1 MKYGSIDDTQIPEHQ
16 MGNRQPY
23 KAGIETDHAIGQ
35 HTFLVCR
42 IPAEQQ
48 LASVNRQYLN
58 PDGDTDSQNAVVHK
72 AIGQCDPTH
81 KGRYD
86 ITGENRINQKI

>member
-23 KAGIETDHAIGQ
+23 KAGIGTDHAIGQ

-48 LASVNRQYLN
+48 LAS
-58 PDGDTDSQNAVVHK
+58 
-72 AIGQCDPTH
+72 AIAETVSAFLAAL
-81 KGRYD
+81 
-86 ITGENRINQKI
+86 